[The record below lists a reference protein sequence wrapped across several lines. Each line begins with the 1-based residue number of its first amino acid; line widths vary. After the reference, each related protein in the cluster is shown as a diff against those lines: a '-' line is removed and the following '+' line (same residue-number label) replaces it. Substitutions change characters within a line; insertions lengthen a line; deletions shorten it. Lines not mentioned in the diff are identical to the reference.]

1 MAAAPARRT
10 PARKDTKPRRSP
22 LRGMPAHKRVGP
34 AVGGRIRWDRASR
47 LGLLIVLVGILGLYV
62 GPARSY
68 FSTVREAKMRSA
80 VVQKLQRE
88 NRRLRARSAA
98 LAKPGTLRLEARKLG
113 MVRPGERAY
122 VISGLPKGG

>member
-10 PARKDTKPRRSP
+10 HARPPLTPRHSP

-34 AVGGRIRWDRASR
+34 AVGGRIRCDRASR
-47 LGLLIVLVGILGLYV
+47 LGLLAVLVGILALYV

-68 FSTVREAKMRSA
+68 FSTVHEAKVRSA
-80 VVQKLQRE
+80 AVQKLKRE

-98 LAKPGTLRLEARKLG
+98 LVSPGTLQLEARKLG

-122 VISGLPKGG
+122 VIQGLPKGG